1 MSVNE
6 KVLVLESQVEVLDN
20 KIQRLEIQKKLIQL
34 KIDNLKKK
42 LPKEEKSENE

>member
-6 KVLVLESQVEVLDN
+6 KVLVLESQVEVLEN
-20 KIQRLEIQKKLIQL
+20 KIQRLEIQKKLVQL

-42 LPKEEKSENE
+42 IPKEENSENE